1 VRECSKS
8 IMRRMSQP
16 NFLTRYFR
24 GHGVDIGGFP
34 DPLSLYQEQFP
45 LMQSVRVWDLHD
57 GDAQKMD
64 GVADDT
70 FDFVHSSHCLEH
82 LVDPHEGIANWMRV
96 TRPNGFLIVTVPD
109 EDLYE
114 QGVFPSTFNR
124 DHKWT
129 FSIFKT
135 KSWSEKSINI
145 LDLLK
150 TLGAAADIEK
160 IELLNASYRYALPRF
175 DQTLAPVG
183 ECGVEFVIR
192 KRTQAEIESGA
203 LKRTNG
209 RTMSPALNKYL
220 NQYVAD
226 MRTLK
231 RGNEGA
237 PPFSDDTPLG

>member
-1 VRECSKS
+1 MRECSKS
-8 IMRRMSQP
+8 IMRRLSQP

-24 GHGVDIGGFP
+24 GDGVDIGGFP

-45 LMQSVRVWDLHD
+45 LMRSVRVWDLND
-57 GDAQKMD
+57 GDAQKME
-64 GVADDT
+64 GVADNT

-82 LVDPHEGIANWMRV
+82 LVDPHEGIANWLRV
-96 TRPNGFLIVTVPD
+96 TKPNGYLVVTVPD

-135 KSWSEKSINI
+135 RSWSARSINI
-145 LDLLK
+145 LDLLREI
-150 TLGAAADIEK
+150 GEAADIEK
-160 IELLNASYRYALPRF
+160 IELLNASYRYTLPRF

-183 ECGVEFVIR
+183 ECGVEFVVR
-192 KRTQAEIESGA
+192 KRTPDEIASGA
-203 LKRTNG
+203 LDRASRGELN
-209 RTMSPALNKYL
+209 PALNKYF
-220 NQYVAD
+220 NQYVSD
-226 MRTLK
+226 MKTMK